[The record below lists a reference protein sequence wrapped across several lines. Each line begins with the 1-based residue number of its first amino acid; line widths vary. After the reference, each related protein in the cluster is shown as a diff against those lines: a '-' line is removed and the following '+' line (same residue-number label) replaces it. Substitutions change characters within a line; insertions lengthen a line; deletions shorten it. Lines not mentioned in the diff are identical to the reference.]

1 MAKKTNIRLP
11 GDATT
16 KRASRQVKRAA
27 KGLPRLTTKEII
39 AARLGCAPDE
49 LLAYVEKPGLSAGAS
64 QQPGSEQASV
74 LIIAI
79 APDGRKY
86 KFIEEEV

>member
-49 LLAYVEKPGLSAGAS
+49 LLAYVEKPNS
-64 QQPGSEQASV
+64 

-79 APDGRKY
+79 APDGRKF
-86 KFIEEEV
+86 KFTNQEL

>member
-1 MAKKTNIRLP
+1 MAKKTNIRLSK
-11 GDATT
+11 DATT
-16 KRASRQVKRAA
+16 KRASGQVERTA
-27 KGLPRLTTKEII
+27 KGLPKLTTKEIV
-39 AARLGCAPDE
+39 AAKLGCEPDA
-49 LLAYVEKPGLSAGAS
+49 LLAYVEKPGLPAGTS